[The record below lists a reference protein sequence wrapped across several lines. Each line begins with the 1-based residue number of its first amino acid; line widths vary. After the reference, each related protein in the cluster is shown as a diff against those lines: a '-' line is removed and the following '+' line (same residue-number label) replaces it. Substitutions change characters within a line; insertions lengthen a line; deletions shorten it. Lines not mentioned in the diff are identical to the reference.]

1 VEKATRNRLPLLA
14 LLVVLLTGLG
24 CNAYQLD
31 VLMRIGGPAGE
42 VDYPAGLSGTHWDI
56 DGDLDCD
63 WHDYEGRD
71 W

>member
-1 VEKATRNRLPLLA
+1 M
-14 LLVVLLTGLG
+14 VVLLTGLG

-42 VDYPAGLSGTHWDI
+42 VDYLAGLSGTHWDI